1 LTGLLSLRDLRF
13 TTQKTT
19 EKSSALDIYATLFE
33 LIDMRSFSNLWYW
46 IALAVLWST
55 TSHFVLGVPFD
66 LALKA
71 KRHGG
76 ERMRDF
82 EDLVRINTRRVL
94 NIAEVSGLLLTAL
107 AGAVI
112 STLAITG
119 FVYDVEFSQAV
130 FFMAFPM
137 LFVAAINIR
146 MAQRIHDREISGEAL
161 VATLRRHRFYVQLIG
176 MCAIFVTAMWGMYQ
190 NLVTGPLGG

>member
-146 MAQRIHDREISGEAL
+146 MAQRIRDREISGEAL

>member
-1 LTGLLSLRDLRF
+1 LSLRDLRF

-146 MAQRIHDREISGEAL
+146 MAQRIRDREISGEAL

>member
-1 LTGLLSLRDLRF
+1 M
-13 TTQKTT
+13 
-19 EKSSALDIYATLFE
+19 DIYATLFE

-94 NIAEVSGLLLTAL
+94 TIAEVSGLLLTAL

-119 FVYDVEFSQAV
+119 FAYDVEFSQAV

-146 MAQRIHDREISGEAL
+146 MAHKIRDREISGEAL

-176 MCAIFVTAMWGMYQ
+176 MCSIFVTAMWGMYQ

>member
-1 LTGLLSLRDLRF
+1 M
-13 TTQKTT
+13 
-19 EKSSALDIYATLFE
+19 DIYATLFE

-112 STLAITG
+112 SILAITG

-146 MAQRIHDREISGEAL
+146 MAQRVREREISGEAL

>member
-1 LTGLLSLRDLRF
+1 MSLRVLRF

-146 MAQRIHDREISGEAL
+146 MAQRIRDREISGEAL

>member
-119 FVYDVEFSQAV
+119 FVYDIEFSQAV

-137 LFVAAINIR
+137 FFVAAINIR
-146 MAQRIHDREISGEAL
+146 MAQRIRDREISGEAL

>member
-1 LTGLLSLRDLRF
+1 MTGLLSLRDLRF

-146 MAQRIHDREISGEAL
+146 MAQRIRDREISGEAL